1 MVQFLFIYLFIYLSS
16 FLLLSFLSFNTIIS
30 NKFYSTKLNYS
41 IYHRRLPFQ
50 YRKYNKCDL
59 PENGHLVQFQHM
71 DRHQVGYLMSQNLK
85 KRRKTKVKTFD
96 NNGQEIHPSGQ
107 PSVTPESGMTSDT
120 RKFYSFSFFLS

>member
-1 MVQFLFIYLFIYLSS
+1 MAFLFLFIVVVVF
-16 FLLLSFLSFNTIIS
+16 FLLFHFHLST
-30 NKFYSTKLNYS
+30 
-41 IYHRRLPFQ
+41 Q

-71 DRHQVGYLMSQNLK
+71 DRHHVGYLMSQNLK

-107 PSVTPESGMTSDT
+107 PSVTPESAMTSDT
-120 RKFYSFSFFLS
+120 RKCIYILLYL